1 MVSCLLQKNQ
11 IGKGFTMMF
20 SGKSR
25 VWLPLVFATGLLAAC
40 GPNATLMS
48 EADEA
53 RIGAEEHGKI
63 MKAYGGAYGD
73 ERVNDY
79 VEAIMEKIARASD
92 KPDQEFQITVLN
104 SPVVNAFAL
113 PGGYTYITRGLLALA
128 NSEAELAGVI
138 GHEIGHVTARHG
150 ARRHTAAVGAAI
162 VGSVLGAVLSNRTGL
177 DPQAAGDLIN
187 FGGSAILA
195 GYSRSQ
201 EYEAD
206 DIGVRVLGRAGY
218 RPEAQ
223 ADFLAALSGY
233 SSYMRDGRVGAPAW
247 LSTHPST
254 DERVARAR
262 QKAAAF
268 KPDRARGN
276 GAAGAPLTQGRNRHL
291 QIIDGLP
298 FGDDIKQGLI
308 RGQRFVHPDLRFEFT
323 VPKKF
328 TLKNAPDRV
337 TATHKNGMEL
347 LFDLAG
353 RKEAQRPVDY
363 IRNDW
368 APRRSQLDVS
378 ALTVDGRP
386 AALGKLR
393 RGGKYIEL
401 LVIEYSLS
409 QVMRFAL
416 ISPANLSGNAQSA
429 MQTVQRGVKLL
440 SAAQAARIK
449 PDRIRVIT
457 VQPGDTLAS
466 LSRNMATDE
475 RRQDLLLALNNL
487 QKPVTLKP
495 GMRLKL
501 VVN

>member
-1 MVSCLLQKNQ
+1 MLPVYKR
-11 IGKGFTMMF
+11 IF
-20 SGKSR
+20 
-25 VWLPLVFATGLLAAC
+25 LPLAFAAGLLGGC

-53 RIGAEEHGKI
+53 RIGAEEHTKI
-63 MKAYGGAYGD
+63 VKAYGGAYGD

-79 VEAIMEKIARASD
+79 VEQIMEKIARASD
-92 KPDQEFQITVLN
+92 RPDLRYQITVLN

-113 PGGYTYITRGLLALA
+113 PGGYTYVTRGLLALA

-138 GHEIGHVTARHG
+138 GHEIAHVTARHG
-150 ARRHTAAVGAAI
+150 ARRHTTAVGASILAN
-162 VGSVLGAVLSNRTGL
+162 VLGAVLTSSAGL
-177 DPQAAGDLIN
+177 DPNVAGELIN
-187 FGGSAILA
+187 FGGSAVLA

-218 RPEAQ
+218 PPLAQ
-223 ADFLAALSGY
+223 AEFLAALDGY
-233 SSYMRDGRVGAPAW
+233 SRYMSAGRAGTPAW

-262 QKAAAF
+262 KQAAAF
-268 KPDRARGN
+268 EPDTPTSG
-276 GAAGAPLTQGRNRHL
+276 GAADGRARHL

-308 RGQRFVHPDLRFEFT
+308 RGQRFVHPDLRFAFS

-337 TATHKNGMEL
+337 TATHKNGMEM

-363 IRNDW
+363 IRDDW
-368 APRRSQLDVS
+368 APRGSRVEVTP
-378 ALTVDGRP
+378 LTVDGRP

-393 RGGKYIEL
+393 QGGKYIEL
-401 LVIEYSLS
+401 LVVEYSLT

-416 ISPANLSGNAQSA
+416 ISPGNLSGNAQSA
-429 MQTVQRGVKLL
+429 MQTIRRGVQLL
-440 SAAQAARIK
+440 SAAEAARIK
-449 PDRIRVIT
+449 PDTIRVIT
-457 VQPGDTLAS
+457 VQPDDTLES
-466 LSRNMATDE
+466 LSRRMATDE

-487 QKPVTLKP
+487 QKPVTLTP
-495 GMRLKL
+495 GTRLKL

>member
-1 MVSCLLQKNQ
+1 M
-11 IGKGFTMMF
+11 
-20 SGKSR
+20 
-25 VWLPLVFATGLLAAC
+25 
-40 GPNATLMS
+40 
-48 EADEA
+48 
-53 RIGAEEHGKI
+53 
-63 MKAYGGAYGD
+63 
-73 ERVNDY
+73 
-79 VEAIMEKIARASD
+79 
-92 KPDQEFQITVLN
+92 
-104 SPVVNAFAL
+104 
-113 PGGYTYITRGLLALA
+113 
-128 NSEAELAGVI
+128 
-138 GHEIGHVTARHG
+138 TARHG
-150 ARRHTAAVGAAI
+150 ARRHTAAVGTAI
-162 VGSVLGAVLSNRTGL
+162 VGSVLGAVLRNRTGI

-218 RPEAQ
+218 KPEAQ
-223 ADFLAALSGY
+223 ADFLAALGGFSR
-233 SSYMRDGRVGAPAW
+233 YMRNGRAGAPACCLRIRRQMSAW
-247 LSTHPST
+247 RVRVNRRQLSSPTKFGKCR
-254 DERVARAR
+254 DARVSY
-262 QKAAAF
+262 
-268 KPDRARGN
+268 G
-276 GAAGAPLTQGRNRHL
+276 GRNRHL

-328 TLKNAPDRV
+328 NLKNAPDRV

-368 APRRSQLDVS
+368 APRGSQLDVS
-378 ALTVDGRP
+378 ALTVAGQP

-393 RGGKYIEL
+393 QGGKYIEL
-401 LVIEYSLS
+401 LVVEYSLS

-429 MQTVQRGVKLL
+429 MQTVRRGVKLL
-440 SAAQAARIK
+440 SAAEAARIK

-457 VQPGDTLAS
+457 VQPGDTLES
-466 LSRNMATDE
+466 LSRNMVTDE

-487 QKPVTLKP
+487 QKPVTLTP

>member
-1 MVSCLLQKNQ
+1 
-11 IGKGFTMMF
+11 
-20 SGKSR
+20 SGN
-25 VWLPLVFATGLLAAC
+25 VA
-40 GPNATLMS
+40 
-48 EADEA
+48 
-53 RIGAEEHGKI
+53 
-63 MKAYGGAYGD
+63 
-73 ERVNDY
+73 
-79 VEAIMEKIARASD
+79 
-92 KPDQEFQITVLN
+92 
-104 SPVVNAFAL
+104 
-113 PGGYTYITRGLLALA
+113 
-128 NSEAELAGVI
+128 AGV
-138 GHEIGHVTARHG
+138 
-150 ARRHTAAVGAAI
+150 
-162 VGSVLGAVLSNRTGL
+162 
-177 DPQAAGDLIN
+177 
-187 FGGSAILA
+187 
-195 GYSRSQ
+195 
-201 EYEAD
+201 
-206 DIGVRVLGRAGY
+206 
-218 RPEAQ
+218 
-223 ADFLAALSGY
+223 
-233 SSYMRDGRVGAPAW
+233 
-247 LSTHPST
+247 
-254 DERVARAR
+254 
-262 QKAAAF
+262 
-268 KPDRARGN
+268 
-276 GAAGAPLTQGRNRHL
+276 PLTHGRNRHL

-368 APRRSQLDVS
+368 APRGSQVDVS
-378 ALTVDGRP
+378 ALTVAGRP

-401 LVIEYSLS
+401 LVVEYSLS

-429 MQTVQRGVKLL
+429 MQTVRRGVKLL

-457 VQPGDTLAS
+457 VQPGDTLES